1 MMATASITRELALEL
16 RGFCQKHNVTE
27 VMFTKR
33 KGAFFS
39 ACVDSGNDCGID
51 KHVCFLNG
59 MEPNNNLYNT
69 CFRDWHDTAEIKF
82 GASDF
87 DVTFPASWLDLF
99 AELPNLSN
107 KRMFSIRIQKRG
119 VTLL

>member
-1 MMATASITRELALEL
+1 MMATASITRELALDL
-16 RGFCQKHNVTE
+16 RSFCQKHNVTE

-33 KGAFFS
+33 EGAFFS
-39 ACVDSGNDCGID
+39 ACVDSENDSDID

-59 MEPNNNLYNT
+59 MNPNSVLDNM
-69 CFRDWHDTAEIKF
+69 CFRDWHDTTEIKF
-82 GASDF
+82 GAANF
-87 DVTFPASWLDLF
+87 HVTFPASWLDIF

-107 KRMFSIRIQKRG
+107 KRMFSIRIQKSG